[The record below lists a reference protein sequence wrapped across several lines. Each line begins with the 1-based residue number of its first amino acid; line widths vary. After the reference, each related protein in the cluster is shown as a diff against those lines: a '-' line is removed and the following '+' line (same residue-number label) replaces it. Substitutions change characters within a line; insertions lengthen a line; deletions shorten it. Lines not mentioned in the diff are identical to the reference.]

1 MKKKILLGLLAVLV
15 IIQFIKPEK
24 NVSST
29 PSVNS
34 IHNKFPANEETM
46 QILKTA
52 CNDCHT
58 NNTVYP
64 WYAHIQPVA
73 WWLDSHVDDGK
84 RHLNFDEFLTY
95 KLKKQDHK
103 LEELIES
110 QEDHWMPLDSYTWI
124 HKDAKLDEKQR
135 LALVNWAKETRLKIQ
150 SDPAFALEEDKK

>member
-84 RHLNFDEFLTY
+84 KHLNFDEFLTY

>member
-24 NVSST
+24 NISAT

-64 WYAHIQPVA
+64 WYANIQPVA

-124 HKDAKLDEKQR
+124 HKDAKLNETQR

>member
-1 MKKKILLGLLAVLV
+1 MKKKILLALLAVLV

-24 NVSST
+24 NVST
-29 PSVNS
+29 KASVNS

-58 NNTVYP
+58 NNTIYP
-64 WYAHIQPVA
+64 WYASIQPVA

-124 HKDAKLDEKQR
+124 HQDAKLNETQR

>member
-84 RHLNFDEFLTY
+84 KHLNFDEFLTY

-110 QEDHWMPLDSYTWI
+110 QEDHWMPLDSYTWL
-124 HKDAKLDEKQR
+124 HKEAKLDEKQR

-150 SDPAFALEEDKK
+150 SDPAFALEEIKK

>member
-24 NVSST
+24 NVSATS
-29 PSVNS
+29 SVNS

-64 WYAHIQPVA
+64 WYANIQPVA

-84 RHLNFDEFLTY
+84 KHLNFDEFLTY

>member
-24 NVSST
+24 NISTT

-64 WYAHIQPVA
+64 WYANIQPVA

-124 HKDAKLDEKQR
+124 HQDAKLNETQR

-150 SDPAFALEEDKK
+150 SDPAFALEESKK

>member
-24 NVSST
+24 NISSK
-29 PSVNS
+29 PAVNS

-84 RHLNFDEFLTY
+84 KHLNFDEFLTY

-124 HKDAKLDEKQR
+124 HKDAKLDDKQR
-135 LALVNWAKETRLKIQ
+135 LALLNWAKETRLKIQ
-150 SDPAFALEEDKK
+150 SDPAFALEETKK

>member
-24 NVSST
+24 NISST

-84 RHLNFDEFLTY
+84 KHLNFDEFLTY

-124 HKDAKLDEKQR
+124 HKEAKLDDKQR
-135 LALVNWAKETRLKIQ
+135 LALLNWAKETRLKIQ
-150 SDPAFALEEDKK
+150 SDPAFALEETKK